1 MYRRVHS
8 LGRDRKMSKSH
19 HDDSAEKAG
28 FVQSVTRA
36 LNLLELLAEDGEGYR
51 LTDLAERSGLS
62 PSTVHRLLTT
72 MEQRRF
78 VQFDQSDGMWHVGR
92 QSFAVGATFGRRKN
106 FVAQMLPFLRRLR
119 DQTHETVNLAVPN
132 DGEVVVLLQVES
144 REIVRAFT
152 RVGERSPMTASGLGK
167 AILAT
172 YSHDEVLAVIQK
184 QGMLRLTA
192 NSITRA
198 GDLREEL
205 QRVRTQGYAVDDEE
219 CAIGLRCIG
228 AVVSNEH
235 GEALASISVSAP
247 AARITDG
254 RLISLGQ
261 IVADVAAAIT
271 DAVGG
276 RRPQT
281 FEDS

>member
-8 LGRDRKMSKSH
+8 LGRDRKMSKNP

-92 QSFAVGATFGRRKN
+92 QSFTVGATFGRRRN

-172 YSHDEVLAVIQK
+172 YSHDEVSAVIQK
-184 QGMLRLTA
+184 QGMHRLTA

-198 GDLREEL
+198 SDLREEL
-205 QRVRTQGYAVDDEE
+205 QRVRTQGYAVDNEE

-228 AVVSNEH
+228 AVVGNEH

-247 AARITDG
+247 AARITDE

>member
-8 LGRDRKMSKSH
+8 LGRDRKMSKNP
-19 HDDSAEKAG
+19 HDDSAEKTE

-92 QSFAVGATFGRRKN
+92 QSFAVGATFGRRRN

-184 QGMLRLTA
+184 QGMHRLTA

-205 QRVRTQGYAVDDEE
+205 QRVRTQGYAVDNEE

-228 AVVSNEH
+228 AVVGNEH

-247 AARITDG
+247 AARITDE

>member
-1 MYRRVHS
+1 
-8 LGRDRKMSKSH
+8 MSKSDH
-19 HDDSAEKAG
+19 NVNEEKAG

-36 LNLLELLAEDGEGYR
+36 LNLLELLAEDEEGYR

-92 QSFAVGATFGRRKN
+92 QSFAIGATFVRRRN

-119 DQTHETVNLAVPN
+119 DQTRETVNLAVPN

-152 RVGERSPMTASGLGK
+152 RVGGRSPMTASGLGK

-184 QGMLRLTA
+184 HGMNRLTA

-198 GDLREEL
+198 SNLHDEL
-205 QRVRTQGYAVDDEE
+205 QRVRTQGYAADDEE
-219 CAIGLRCIG
+219 CAIGLRCVG

-247 AARITDG
+247 AARITDE

-261 IVADVAAAIT
+261 MVADVAAEIT

-276 RRPQT
+276 KRPQT
-281 FEDS
+281 LRGS

>member
-1 MYRRVHS
+1 
-8 LGRDRKMSKSH
+8 MSKNPH
-19 HDDSAEKAG
+19 ADSAEKAG

-92 QSFAVGATFGRRKN
+92 QSFAVGATFGRRRN
-106 FVAQMLPFLRRLR
+106 FVAQMFPFLRRLR

-152 RVGERSPMTASGLGK
+152 RVGERSPMAASGLGK

-172 YSHDEVLAVIQK
+172 YSRDEVLSVIQK
-184 QGMLRLTA
+184 QGMHRLTA

-205 QRVRTQGYAVDDEE
+205 QRIRTQGYAVDDEE
-219 CAIGLRCIG
+219 CAIGLRCVG
-228 AVVSNEH
+228 AVVGNEH

-247 AARITDG
+247 AARITDE

-281 FEDS
+281 FGDS